1 MVFSNVNI
9 AQREGRGGFTGL
21 RYAKKPEAHVP
32 PNVHIG
38 KQPTFTPGSV
48 TKTMAVDD
56 RNRFSEETIER
67 QRFFDAKHTLA
78 GTRDVTSFEDRSIL
92 AFNPVEQYEAE
103 KAGYATYDGGRHQ
116 SGTDGD
122 MAFLKEGTHLPEGRG
137 VFTSLKRQ
145 NPFQTKD
152 SVTIK
157 IKQ

>member
-1 MVFSNVNI
+1 MVFKNVNI

-21 RYAKKPEAHVP
+21 RYAKKPEAQIP
-32 PNVHIG
+32 PNEHLT
-38 KQPTFTPGSV
+38 KQPTFTPGSI

-67 QRFFDAKHTLA
+67 QRFFDAKHALA

-92 AFNPVEQYEAE
+92 KFDPVEQYEAE

-116 SGTDGD
+116 SGTKGD
-122 MAFLKEGTHLPEGRG
+122 VAFLKAGSDMPEGRG
-137 VFTSLKRQ
+137 VFTTLIRQ
-145 NPFQTKD
+145 NPLQTKN